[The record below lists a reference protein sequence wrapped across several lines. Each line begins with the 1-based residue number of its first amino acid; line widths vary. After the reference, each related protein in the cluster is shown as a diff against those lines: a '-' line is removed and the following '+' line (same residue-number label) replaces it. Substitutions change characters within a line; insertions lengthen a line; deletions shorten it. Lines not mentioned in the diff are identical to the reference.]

1 MNQQKRNR
9 VLIIVIFAMSI
20 IPFMIA
26 WGLKENPRLLPQAGV
41 NNGKLI
47 TPPILTEKTDYLGFD
62 PFSANNLNEL
72 PGHWLIAN
80 LIPNENCTDVCSEAL
95 FKSRQLQLMLNKEL
109 TRTRRIAIILKSLS
123 PEQTSGWWHDDER
136 LLRIKPSPAFLEKLK
151 KIRNND
157 VDGTLLLIDPLG
169 NVMMQYETG
178 FDPYK
183 VKNDLMHL
191 LKISQIG

>member
-9 VLIIVIFAMSI
+9 ILIIVIFAMSI
-20 IPFMIA
+20 IPFMVA
-26 WGLKENPRLLPQAGV
+26 WGLKENPQLLPQTGV

-47 TPPILTEKTDYLGFD
+47 SPPILTEKTDYLGFD
-62 PFSANNLNEL
+62 QFSANNLSEL
-72 PGHWLIAN
+72 SGHWLIAN
-80 LIPNENCTDVCSEAL
+80 LIPNENCNDVCSEAL
-95 FKSRQLQLMLNKEL
+95 YKSRQLQLMLNKEL

-123 PEQTSGWWHDDER
+123 PEQTSGWWQNNER
-136 LLRIKPSPAFLEKLK
+136 LLRIKPSAAFSEKLR
-151 KIRNND
+151 KIKNND
-157 VDGTLLLIDPLG
+157 SDGTLLIIDPLG
-169 NVMMQYETG
+169 NVMMLYETG